1 MDDSNATLMPV
12 WRTNLAMLTR
22 EVGAATRLAR
32 MMTFSASY
40 MKLIVSGERDFSEEF
55 VRGVEAVT
63 GLPEG
68 WMNAAHDASEVPD
81 ETREAI
87 ASETPR
93 ARFRGTAHPVR
104 KTPVLR
110 VEPIFGANAKREEGA
125 ATAAATLASAAHPA
139 HPAAHSAEHNR
150 RLAGTRKI
158 RDLAAQDVRKLERY
172 LNMPPVETAA
182 LRSRIEDVIAY
193 AEPEESVRADLEG
206 RLEQI
211 EKHRELLLRHVMRLH
226 ALLARLGDE

>member
-1 MDDSNATLMPV
+1 MDDANATLMPM
-12 WRTNLAMLTR
+12 WRANLALLTR
-22 EVGAATRLAR
+22 EVGSATRLAR

-40 MKLIVSGERDFSEEF
+40 MKLIVSGQRDFSAEF

-68 WMNAAHDASEVPD
+68 WMDVKHDSADVPD

-104 KTPVLR
+104 KAPVLR
-110 VEPIFGANAKREEGA
+110 VEPIFGQGAKREEV
-125 ATAAATLASAAHPA
+125 TAAPEAH
-139 HPAAHSAEHNR
+139 R

-172 LNMPPVETAA
+172 LSVPPVEPAV
-182 LRSRIEDVIAY
+182 LRSRIEDVINY
-193 AEPEESVRADLEG
+193 ADPDERVRADLEG

-211 EKHRELLLRHVMRLH
+211 EKHREMLLRHVSRLY
-226 ALLARLGDE
+226 ALLSRLGDD

>member
-1 MDDSNATLMPV
+1 MDDANATLMPM
-12 WRTNLAMLTR
+12 WRANLVLLTR
-22 EVGAATRLAR
+22 EVGSATRLAR
-32 MMTFSASY
+32 MMTFSASH
-40 MKLIVSGERDFSEEF
+40 MKLIVSGQRDFSAEF

-68 WMNAAHDASEVPD
+68 WMDVKHDSAEVPD

-104 KTPVLR
+104 KAPVLR
-110 VEPIFGANAKREEGA
+110 AEPIFGQGAKREEG
-125 ATAAATLASAAHPA
+125 TLAPSSDAH
-139 HPAAHSAEHNR
+139 R
-150 RLAGTRKI
+150 RLAGMRKI

-172 LNMPPVETAA
+172 LSVPPVEPAV
-182 LRSRIEDVIAY
+182 LRSRIEDVINFAD
-193 AEPEESVRADLEG
+193 PDKRVRADLEG

-211 EKHRELLLRHVMRLH
+211 EKHRELLLRHVTRLY
-226 ALLARLGDE
+226 ALLSRLGDE

>member
-1 MDDSNATLMPV
+1 MDDANATLMPM
-12 WRTNLAMLTR
+12 WRANLALLTR
-22 EVGAATRLAR
+22 EVGSATRLAR

-40 MKLIVSGERDFSEEF
+40 MKLIVSGERDFSAEF

-68 WMNAAHDASEVPD
+68 WMDVKHESTDVPD

-104 KTPVLR
+104 KAPVLR
-110 VEPIFGANAKREEGA
+110 VEPIFGQGAKREEV
-125 ATAAATLASAAHPA
+125 TPTPEAH
-139 HPAAHSAEHNR
+139 R
-150 RLAGTRKI
+150 RLAGMRKI

-172 LNMPPVETAA
+172 LSVPPVEPAV
-182 LRSRIEDVIAY
+182 LRSRIEDVINY
-193 AEPEESVRADLEG
+193 ADPDERVRADLEG

-211 EKHRELLLRHVMRLH
+211 EKHREMLLRHVSRLY
-226 ALLARLGDE
+226 ALLSRLGDD

>member
-12 WRTNLAMLTR
+12 WRANLALLTR

-68 WMNAAHDASEVPD
+68 WMDDKHGSLDVPD

-104 KTPVLR
+104 KQPVLR
-110 VEPIFGANAKREEGA
+110 VEPIFGQGAGAKREDAGA
-125 ATAAATLASAAHPA
+125 APSPETH
-139 HPAAHSAEHNR
+139 R

-172 LNMPPVETAA
+172 LSVPPVEPSV

-193 AEPEESVRADLEG
+193 ADPDERVRADLEG

-211 EKHRELLLRHVMRLH
+211 EKHRELLLRHVTRLH
-226 ALLARLGDE
+226 ALLSRLGDD

>member
-1 MDDSNATLMPV
+1 MDDSNAMLMPV
-12 WRTNLAMLTR
+12 WRANLVLLTR

-63 GLPEG
+63 GLPDG
-68 WMNAAHDASEVPD
+68 WMDAKHASAEVPG

-104 KTPVLR
+104 KAPVLR
-110 VEPIFGANAKREEGA
+110 VEPIFGQGAGAKREETG
-125 ATAAATLASAAHPA
+125 PA
-139 HPAAHSAEHNR
+139 PSPETHR

-172 LNMPPVETAA
+172 LSVPPVDPSA
-182 LRSRIEDVIAY
+182 LRARIEDVIAY
-193 AEPEESVRADLEG
+193 ADPDERVRADLEG

-211 EKHRELLLRHVMRLH
+211 EKHRELLLRHVTRLH
-226 ALLARLGDE
+226 ALLSRLGDD